1 MKFSGCEI
9 KSSTSRNVFQRQR
22 CPMLDKAGKSSNA
35 YDESS
40 IKLTGV
46 VRCTDTMC
54 TGVLMAACYCM
65 RYVAVNSRCGFMAFQ
80 LPQRVT
86 NVTTASAMLLL
97 SGSGI
102 FQVWHMQKVLYYRN
116 HHRRAQLLE
125 NVINSSH
132 L

>member
-1 MKFSGCEI
+1 MLNQKLHKLKCFSE
-9 KSSTSRNVFQRQR
+9 TTLPDARQ
-22 CPMLDKAGKSSNA
+22 AGKSSPA

-40 IKLTGV
+40 IKLTGI

-54 TGVLMAACYCM
+54 TGILMAACYCM
-65 RYVAVNSRCGFMAFQ
+65 CYVAVNGRCGFMAFQ
-80 LPQRVT
+80 LPQRVI

-102 FQVWHMQKVLYYRN
+102 SQVWHMQKVLYYRN
-116 HHRRAQLLE
+116 HDRRAQLLE
-125 NVINSSH
+125 NVINSSS